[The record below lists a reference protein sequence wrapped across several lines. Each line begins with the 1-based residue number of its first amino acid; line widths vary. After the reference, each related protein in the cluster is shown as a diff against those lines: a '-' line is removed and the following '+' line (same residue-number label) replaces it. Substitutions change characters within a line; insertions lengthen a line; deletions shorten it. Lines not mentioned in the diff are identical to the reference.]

1 MAEGGSGPSVS
12 NPPGAKKR
20 RRECH
25 FDSRCLKEFESE
37 GIKKSSKGSLLRGVA
52 PKFSARL
59 ARDERPGLT
68 SQSFRQVQDYENY

>member
-25 FDSRCLKEFESE
+25 FDSRWLKEFESE
-37 GIKKSSKGSLLRGVA
+37 GIKKSSKGKGAWPQNFPRA
-52 PKFSARL
+52 TAR
-59 ARDERPGLT
+59 
-68 SQSFRQVQDYENY
+68 

>member
-37 GIKKSSKGSLLRGVA
+37 GIKKSSKGSLFIRGVA
-52 PKFSARL
+52 PKFSA
-59 ARDERPGLT
+59 PI
-68 SQSFRQVQDYENY
+68 